1 MRTFLVA
8 FFVATLALVQP
19 VAANSTE
26 RSKPDVIEAK
36 ERVAADSP
44 PSVEMVAAGFDN
56 PRGLAISRT
65 GSIYV
70 AESGAGGAQLV
81 ESPEGANCAGNTG
94 AVSKIRGGE
103 VTVIANF
110 ASVAEANDAD
120 GPGPAAPTCEGTG
133 IAAGGPS
140 GVAVEANG
148 DVVVAMGLGGTP
160 ETRAQFPAAIGD
172 QLGTLQ
178 RIDRNGDVEA
188 VADLAAF
195 EAKYDPDG
203 RGADSNPY
211 AVVALDYGRRLVADA
226 GGNDILEVNPWGG
239 VRRYV
244 SAFPPLPPA
253 AFTPPS
259 CFADLPPEAQ
269 AQFPPPGA
277 MIPPDPVPTSVAVGP
292 DGAYYVGMLS
302 GFPFAAG
309 SAAVYRVDPTT
320 GRHDPYVTGLNHVVG
335 IDFGPDGSLF
345 VVELAENLLELEVCE
360 ADAPGTLLMVK
371 NGVTTVLLDEV
382 PLPGGVVVDAYGAAY
397 LTAFSILPGAGE
409 VWKVTPAE

>member
-1 MRTFLVA
+1 MRVFLVA

-19 VAANSTE
+19 VAAISTE
-26 RSKPDVIEAK
+26 RSKPDVIDAK
-36 ERVAADSP
+36 ERVATDAP
-44 PSVEMVAAGFDN
+44 PSVEMVAAGLDN
-56 PRGLAISRT
+56 PRGLAISST

-70 AESGAGGAQLV
+70 AESGTGGALLV
-81 ESPEGANCAGNTG
+81 ESAEGANCVGDTG

-103 VTVIANF
+103 VSVVASF

-120 GPGPAAPTCEGTG
+120 GPGPGAPTCEGAG

-140 GVAVEANG
+140 GVAVEATG
-148 DVVVAMGLGGTP
+148 DVVVAMALGGTP

-178 RIDRNGDVEA
+178 RIDRNGDVEK
-188 VADLAAF
+188 VADLASF
-195 EAKYDPDG
+195 EAERDPDG

-226 GGNDILEVNPWGG
+226 GGNDILEINPWGG

-244 SAFPPLPPA
+244 SAFPKLPPA
-253 AFTPPS
+253 EFTPPS

-269 AQFPPPGA
+269 AEAPPPGA

-309 SAAVYRVDPTT
+309 AAAVYRVDPAT
-320 GRHDPYVTGLNHVVG
+320 GRHDPYVSGLNHVVG
-335 IDFGPDGSLF
+335 IGFGPDGTLF
-345 VVELAENLLELEVCE
+345 VVELVENLLELEVCE
-360 ADAPGTLLMVK
+360 TPAPGALLMVK
-371 NGVTTVLLDEV
+371 DGVTTVLLDDV
-382 PLPGGVVVDAYGAAY
+382 PLPGGLVVDAYGAVY
-397 LTAFSILPGAGE
+397 LTTNSIFPGAGE